1 VPGLPVDP
9 LVALSGGKNK
19 NEQMEMFLLNHEVA
33 RLDGTCNQSH
43 PWTAIT
49 LAWHLRERN
58 AARAE
63 ILAARWEIPP
73 TASRK
78 ALDPR
83 IAARARLIRA
93 EAKMLG
99 VDYAAA
105 CDLAASARTLFD
117 EMGDGR
123 GGFDAYWLLAQ
134 AAHERCFYEEGI
146 ALLEEGGKR
155 ARAAGDA
162 LRIEMAHAAQCFLE
176 VLAGWRTTYRR
187 SRTPGVAANVLAPQ
201 AWEQAAKGM
210 IAFEKCDF
218 AKAIEFAAT
227 AHDAAA
233 RTGQLRQAISCAV
246 LVGRAFTELE
256 DHRGAVEWMS
266 EGLALARV
274 CAGPERVFP
283 SLMHVLAAMQRLAT
297 PDDVRRLTDEALR
310 MEDRAGDVDGRLL
323 LRHILGDQ
331 ALKRRDHGEALEY
344 FAQLESR
351 SDLLGR
357 ARWRIESRCG
367 RAVALAH
374 LQRPVD
380 AMTAA
385 RAALTL
391 ARENEDGRRQV
402 AAMKLIAELHGQHG
416 LPDSGGLDAAGACL
430 HYLLLARDLARSI
443 ADFPSMFQ
451 LLGAIAREY
460 AKAGNH
466 AHAYG
471 AALLQIR
478 VGKKCQAETV
488 DRRSA
493 ALRARHRID
502 LLHLPREH
510 GGAPDGARGEVQ
522 GELFSIRM
530 DDDASAGVDAEFVRF
545 VAGASHQLRQPLHA
559 VSLYLEALNSF
570 ALPESTQGALAGMH
584 QCFRALENIFLS
596 LLDLACLQAEAMRPV
611 RESFPI
617 MEVLS
622 ELADECAREARRKTR
637 KLRVVPCSCW
647 VQSDKPLL
655 RKMLHAL
662 ATTALQHPGT
672 TRVTIGCRRKGER
685 LRVAIY
691 AASEAATGD
700 GADPRAGAFDGLS
713 ASDQTLTLH
722 LALARR
728 LGALLQSPVSL
739 DWLPHGGSV
748 AALELPLAPVEAAL
762 TARRISQPSGATLG
776 DKLIVVIEDDVLV
789 RGAMHA
795 ALERRGCVVV
805 VAASCREAIE
815 ALSGGL
821 SAPDALVCDFR
832 LEGGVTGLQAIRTL
846 RSEFNTDVPAL
857 VITAEPFA
865 SELEE
870 VARENI
876 SILPKPVQFSQLWE
890 TLARIVLS

>member
-1 VPGLPVDP
+1 
-9 LVALSGGKNK
+9 
-19 NEQMEMFLLNHEVA
+19 MEMFLLNHEVA
-33 RLDGTCNQSH
+33 RLDGTCDQSH
-43 PWTAIT
+43 PWTAIA

-63 ILAARWEIPP
+63 VLAARWEAPP
-73 TASRK
+73 SASRK

-83 IAARARLIRA
+83 IPARARLIRA

-99 VDYAAA
+99 VDYGAAR
-105 CDLAASARTLFD
+105 DLAASARALFD
-117 EMGDGR
+117 EMGDECGS
-123 GGFDAYWLLAQ
+123 FDAHWLLAQ
-134 AAHERCFYEEGI
+134 VARERCCYEEGI
-146 ALLEEGGKR
+146 ALLEEGCRR

-162 LRIEMAHAAQCFLE
+162 LRIEMAHAAQCLLE
-176 VLAGWRTTYRR
+176 VLAGRRTTYRR
-187 SRTPGVAANVLAPQ
+187 SRTPGDAANVLAPQ

-210 IAFEKCDF
+210 IAFEKRDF

-233 RTGQLRQAISCAV
+233 RTGQLCQAISCAA

-256 DHRGAVEWMS
+256 DHRGALDWMS

-283 SLMHVLAAMQRLAT
+283 SLIHVLAAMQRLAT
-297 PDDVRRLTDEALR
+297 SDDVRRLTDEALR
-310 MEDRAGDVDGRLL
+310 MEDAAGDVDERLL
-323 LRHILGDQ
+323 LRHIQGDQ
-331 ALKRRDHGEALEY
+331 ALKRRDHHAALEY
-344 FAQLESR
+344 FTQLESR

-367 RAVALAH
+367 RAVALAR
-374 LQRPVD
+374 LRRPID

-385 RAALTL
+385 HAALTL
-391 ARENEDGRRQV
+391 AREQEDGRRQIV
-402 AAMKLIAELHGQHG
+402 AMKLIAELHGQHG
-416 LPDSGGLDAAGACL
+416 LPDSGNIGAADACL
-430 HYLLLARDLARSI
+430 QYLLRARDLARSI

-451 LLGAIAREY
+451 LLGAIAREH

-471 AALLQIR
+471 VALLQIR
-478 VGKKCQAETV
+478 AGKKCEAEAV

-493 ALRARHRID
+493 ALRARHCID
-502 LLHLPREH
+502 LLHLPHEH
-510 GGAPDGARGEVQ
+510 DGAPGGARSAVQ

-530 DDDASAGVDAEFVRF
+530 ADGASAGVDAEFVRF
-545 VAGASHQLRQPLHA
+545 VAEASHQLRQPLHA
-559 VSLYLEALNSF
+559 VSLYLEAFNSF
-570 ALPESTQGALAGMH
+570 ALPESTQGALAGMR

-617 MEVLS
+617 MEILS
-622 ELADECAREARRKTR
+622 ELAGECARETRQKTL

-662 ATTALQHPGT
+662 VTTALQHPGT
-672 TRVTIGCRRKGER
+672 TRVTIGCRRTGEH

-691 AASEAATGD
+691 AASEATSGNGTGH
-700 GADPRAGAFDGLS
+700 RAGAFDGLS
-713 ASDQTLTLH
+713 ASGQTRTLH

-728 LGALLQSPVSL
+728 LGTLLLSPVSL
-739 DWLPHGGSV
+739 AWLPHGGSV
-748 AALELPLAPVEAAL
+748 AALELPLAPAEVVL
-762 TARRISQPSGATLG
+762 TARRISRPSGLKLG

-795 ALERRGCVVV
+795 ALERHGCTVL

-815 ALSGGL
+815 ALSCGL
-821 SAPDALVCDFR
+821 SVPDALVCDFR
-832 LEGGVTGLQAIRTL
+832 LEGGVTGLEAIRTL
-846 RSEFNTDVPAL
+846 RSEFNIDIPAL
-857 VITAEPFA
+857 VVTAEPSA
-865 SELEE
+865 PELEE
-870 VARENI
+870 VSRENI
-876 SILPKPVQFSQLWE
+876 SILPKPVQFSLLWE
-890 TLARIVLS
+890 TLTSILLS